1 MPYPSPHPSLT
12 LSPPNPSLIVH
23 PWPSIQAQVLQIQI
37 FSLTG
42 VDLENQSLSLPS
54 GPSLDLS
61 SPHADLASLL
71 PASGTVLVLHDRGK
85 TGAQGETGPQGETG
99 AEGEKGAEGEE
110 GADGGERGAGG
121 GGA

>member
-1 MPYPSPHPSLT
+1 MPYRTARCFESKFILLTAVSHSP
-12 LSPPNPSLIVH
+12 
-23 PWPSIQAQVLQIQI
+23 LQ
-37 FSLTG
+37 
-42 VDLENQSLSLPS
+42 LSLPS